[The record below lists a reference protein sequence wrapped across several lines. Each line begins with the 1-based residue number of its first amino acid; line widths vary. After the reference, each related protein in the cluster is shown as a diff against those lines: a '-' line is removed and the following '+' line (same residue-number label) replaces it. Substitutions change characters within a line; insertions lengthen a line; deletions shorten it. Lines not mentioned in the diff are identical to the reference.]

1 VEGVGV
7 RVGKTGQGEATETF
21 GIGRDGQGIR
31 GVRGVKGLRGVR
43 GVKGLRGV
51 RGVKGLRGVRGLG
64 RDGGEAFPVGLDED
78 VAAYTAAGEPGQLGV
93 PAPEC
98 HF

>member
-21 GIGRDGQGIR
+21 GIGRDGQGI
-31 GVRGVKGLRGVR
+31 RGVR